1 MWPLKNN
8 KYKHMKKIIGL
19 LTICFIMA
27 CSSDDSNNESNNGPT
42 FEITLEQD
50 ATTADIDEVITITI
64 YANETINRLDISKD
78 GWQTSANLSSPA
90 FGSETNVFVDFES
103 IGNKTISIKATNN
116 NGDVSERSV
125 DVTIEKGDAIKL
137 QELQLNSFFNINET
151 WDDEFSDTDP
161 NRLADVFFV
170 LLKPRLNP
178 FEGTRSIGTPVWY
191 ESEVK
196 TNQGDLHW
204 NLQTDNLFI
213 DPNLSLY
220 IAFAD
225 DDGGGLVGDL
235 MLGPPFEREIQLS
248 DYISTQENPIP
259 FNEANINLNFDLSV
273 EW

>member
-1 MWPLKNN
+1 
-8 KYKHMKKIIGL
+8 MKKIISL
-19 LTICFIMA
+19 LTICFLIA
-27 CSSDDSNNESNNGPT
+27 CSSDDSNEENNNESFT
-42 FEITLEQD
+42 ITLNQD
-50 ATTADIDEVITITI
+50 VNTANIDEIITINI
-64 YANETINRLDISKD
+64 SANETINRLDISKD
-78 GWQTSANLSSPA
+78 GWLTSTNLSSPA
-90 FGSETNVFVDFES
+90 FGGQTNVFVDFES

-116 NGDVSERSV
+116 NGDISERSV
-125 DVTIEKGDAIKL
+125 NVTVQRGNAIKL

-151 WDDEFSDTDP
+151 WDEEFGDTDP

-178 FEGTRSIGTPVWY
+178 FEGIRSIGTPVWY

-213 DPNLSLY
+213 DPNLPLY

-225 DDGGGLVGDL
+225 DDGGGLAGDL

-259 FNEANINLNFDLSV
+259 FNQANINLNFDLSV